1 MISKPTPNTDKL
13 GTQRGRA
20 PSNPLFWMVLVA
32 LVVSLTWW
40 YPKIKDWLLTAPLA
54 PASEDTGPGGAP
66 LGPRAGG
73 PGGPGGFGGGRFG
86 FGGGRSQPVS
96 VASVT
101 QMDIT
106 STVSAV
112 GTLSAVNT
120 AVVRSKVDG
129 ELKAIRFVEGRSV
142 KAGELLAEIDPRPFE
157 VQVLQAQGQLARD
170 QALLKN
176 AELDAQRYKELWAQ
190 DAIAKQQLDTQEALV
205 RQLLGTVQTDQGLLE
220 SAKLN
225 LSYTKVVAPIAGRLG
240 LKSVELGSLVRSGD
254 ATGLVTITQTQP
266 MAVLF
271 SVPEQHVG
279 LIQRKLNASIA
290 LPVVAWDKDQREI
303 LAKGFVQTSD
313 NAIDVSTS
321 TLKLKAL
328 LENKDARLFPNQFAN
343 IQLQLDVLKQATV
356 VPVTAIQ
363 RGAIGTFVLMVQED
377 KTVRTQKVKL
387 LATQGD
393 FQAVEGLDGSLKP
406 GQWVVTDGADR
417 LRDNS
422 RVDVVKI
429 NGQDAKKRDGA
440 PDASAPDTKTKG
452 AQGPAGPAGASGAS
466 GAGASSVSPT
476 GASKQQGVNA
486 SPSSVPAPNAS
497 APSMAP
503 AFAGPSAPQGAPLSA
518 GPGSSS
524 EASAERPRWMDRLPP
539 EMVDKVK
546 AMSPEERRAFF
557 QKLRERRQS
566 QGE

>member
-13 GTQRGRA
+13 DAQRGRA

-73 PGGPGGFGGGRFG
+73 SGGPGGFGGGRFG

-271 SVPEQHVG
+271 SLPEQHVG
-279 LIQRKLNASIA
+279 LIQRKLNASLA
-290 LPVVAWDKDQREI
+290 LPVIAWDKDQREI

-343 IQLQLDVLKQATV
+343 IQLQLDVFKQATV

-440 PDASAPDTKTKG
+440 PDASAPDTKAKG
-452 AQGPAGPAGASGAS
+452 AQGPAGPAGASGA
-466 GAGASSVSPT
+466 GASSVSPP
-476 GASKQQGVNA
+476 GASKLQGVNA
-486 SPSSVPAPNAS
+486 PPSSVPAPNAS

-503 AFAGPSAPQGAPLSA
+503 AFAGSSASQGAPLSA

>member
-73 PGGPGGFGGGRFG
+73 SGGPGGFGGGRFG

-279 LIQRKLNASIA
+279 LIQRKLNASLA
-290 LPVVAWDKDQREI
+290 LPVIAWDKDQREI

-440 PDASAPDTKTKG
+440 PDASAPDTKAKG
-452 AQGPAGPAGASGAS
+452 AQGPAGAAGAS
-466 GAGASSVSPT
+466 GAGASSVSPP
-476 GASKQQGVNA
+476 GASKLQGVNA
-486 SPSSVPAPNAS
+486 PPSSVPAPNAS

-503 AFAGPSAPQGAPLSA
+503 AFAGSSAPQGAPLSA
-518 GPGSSS
+518 GAGPSS

-539 EMVDKVK
+539 EMLDKVK

>member
-1 MISKPTPNTDKL
+1 M
-13 GTQRGRA
+13 
-20 PSNPLFWMVLVA
+20 FWMALVA

-54 PASEDTGPGGAP
+54 AATEETGPGGAP
-66 LGPRAGG
+66 SGPRAAG
-73 PGGPGGFGGGRFG
+73 PGGPAGFGGGRFG
-86 FGGGRSQPVS
+86 FGGGRPQPVS
-96 VASVT
+96 VASVA

-106 STVSAV
+106 SSVWAV

-129 ELKAIRFVEGRSV
+129 ELKAIRFIEGKAV

-279 LIQRKLNASIA
+279 LIQRKLNASLP

-356 VPVTAIQ
+356 VPMTAIQ
-363 RGAIGTFVLMVQED
+363 RGAIGTFVLLVQED
-377 KTVRTQKVKL
+377 KSIRTQKVQL

-393 FQAVEGLDGSLKP
+393 LQAVQALGGALTP

-429 NGQDAKKRDGA
+429 NGQDAKKREGA
-440 PDASAPDTKTKG
+440 PDASAP
-452 AQGPAGPAGASGAS
+452 
-466 GAGASSVSPT
+466 
-476 GASKQQGVNA
+476 ASKALGGGEGLSAPNAPSLSTPSASKPQGAHAPTRPLPA
-486 SPSSVPAPNAS
+486 SNAS
-497 APSMAP
+497 APFMAP
-503 AFAGPSAPQGAPLSA
+503 APATSLPAAPASAAA
-518 GPGSSS
+518 GPGP
-524 EASAERPRWMDRLPP
+524 EGSAERPRWMDRLPP

>member
-157 VQVLQAQGQLARD
+157 VQVLQAQGQLTRD

-279 LIQRKLNASIA
+279 LIQRKLNASLA

-343 IQLQLDVLKQATV
+343 IQLQLDVFKQATV

-440 PDASAPDTKTKG
+440 PDASAPDTKAKG
-452 AQGPAGPAGASGAS
+452 AQGPAGASGAS
-466 GAGASSVSPT
+466 GAGATSVSPP

-486 SPSSVPAPNAS
+486 PPSSVPAPNAS

-503 AFAGPSAPQGAPLSA
+503 AFAGSSAPQGAPLSA
-518 GPGSSS
+518 GAGPSS

>member
-1 MISKPTPNTDKL
+1 M
-13 GTQRGRA
+13 G
-20 PSNPLFWMVLVA
+20 LVA
-32 LVVSLTWW
+32 FVVSLTWW
-40 YPKIKDWLLTAPLA
+40 YPRIKDWLLTAPLA
-54 PASEDTGPGGAP
+54 PVAEDAGPGGASS
-66 LGPRAGG
+66 GPRPGG

-86 FGGGRSQPVS
+86 FGGARPQPVS
-96 VASVT
+96 VASVV

-129 ELKAIRFVEGRSV
+129 ELKALRFVEGKAV
-142 KAGELLAEIDPRPFE
+142 KAGELLAEIDPRAFE
-157 VQVLQAQGQLARD
+157 VQVLQAQGQLTRD

-176 AELDAQRYKELWAQ
+176 AELDGQRYKELWAQ
-190 DAIAKQQLDTQEALV
+190 DAIAKQQLDTQEALI

-225 LSYTKVVAPIAGRLG
+225 LSYTKVVAPISGRLG
-240 LKSVELGSLVRSGD
+240 LKTVELGSLVRSGD
-254 ATGLVTITQTQP
+254 PTGLVTITQTQP

-279 LIQRKLNASIA
+279 LIQRKLNASLA
-290 LPVVAWDKDQREI
+290 LPVVAWDKDQREV

-363 RGAIGTFVLMVQED
+363 RGAIGTFVLLVQED

-440 PDASAPDTKTKG
+440 PDASSPATKAKG
-452 AQGPAGPAGASGAS
+452 AEGPSSPSGPSSSSGSAGPASS
-466 GAGASSVSPT
+466 GASSVSQPS
-476 GASKQQGVNA
+476 AAKQQGVNA
-486 SPSSVPAPNAS
+486 SPSPVPASNAS

-503 AFAGPSAPQGAPLSA
+503 AIAGSSAAQGAPSSA
-518 GPGSSS
+518 GAGPSS

>member
-1 MISKPTPNTDKL
+1 MTSKPTPNTDKL

-73 PGGPGGFGGGRFG
+73 SGGPGGFGGGRFG

-271 SVPEQHVG
+271 SLPEQHVG
-279 LIQRKLNASIA
+279 LIQRKLNASLA
-290 LPVVAWDKDQREI
+290 LPVIAWDKDQREI

-343 IQLQLDVLKQATV
+343 IQLQLDVFKQATV

-440 PDASAPDTKTKG
+440 PDASAPDTKAKG
-452 AQGPAGPAGASGAS
+452 AQGPAGPAGASGA
-466 GAGASSVSPT
+466 GASSVSPP
-476 GASKQQGVNA
+476 GASKLQGVNA
-486 SPSSVPAPNAS
+486 PPSSVPAPNAS

-503 AFAGPSAPQGAPLSA
+503 AFAGSSASQGAPLSA